1 MENELN
7 IFLVLAIG
15 MGTVF
20 VVLGLVVFLG
30 QTIIKISNLFGAE
43 VQKEEKI
50 IKAIISKISD
60 GKGELISFEKMA
72 KTK

>member
-20 VVLGLVVFLG
+20 VVLGLVVLLG

-50 IKAIISKISD
+50 IKAIISKISE
-60 GKGELISFEKMA
+60 GKGELISFEKIA

>member
-30 QTIIKISNLFGAE
+30 QTIIKLSNLFGAE

-60 GKGELISFEKMA
+60 GKGELISFEKIA

>member
-1 MENELN
+1 MENELD
-7 IFLVLAIG
+7 IFLIFSVGI
-15 MGTVF
+15 GTVF
-20 VVLGLVVFLG
+20 VVLGLVVLLG
-30 QTIIKISNLFGAE
+30 QSIVKISNLFGAE

-60 GKGELISFEKMA
+60 GKGELISFEKIA

>member
-60 GKGELISFEKMA
+60 GKGELISFEKIA

>member
-7 IFLVLAIG
+7 IFLILAIG

-60 GKGELISFEKMA
+60 GKGELISFEKIA